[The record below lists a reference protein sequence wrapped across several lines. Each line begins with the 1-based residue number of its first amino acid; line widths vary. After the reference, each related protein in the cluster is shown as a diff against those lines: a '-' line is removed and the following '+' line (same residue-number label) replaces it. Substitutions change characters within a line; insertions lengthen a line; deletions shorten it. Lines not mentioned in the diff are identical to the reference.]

1 VEFFNKKL
9 ILSAPKG
16 EGIFQRR
23 SKLSVRGIEVSK
35 RKCAYFTYEEGISM
49 DVKSVGDVKIPVII
63 PRVDAHTAKEV
74 EANLNDLVNGGNK
87 RIVCDFSQ
95 NDYIS
100 SAGLRVFLQMLK
112 IMQKSGGKIALC
124 SLKPQVKEVFDMAG
138 FSQLFRIFDTEEEAI
153 KEL

>member
-1 VEFFNKKL
+1 MD
-9 ILSAPKG
+9 IRSA
-16 EGIFQRR
+16 
-23 SKLSVRGIEVSK
+23 
-35 RKCAYFTYEEGISM
+35 
-49 DVKSVGDVKIPVII
+49 GDVKIPVII

-74 EANLNDLVNGGNK
+74 EAKLNDLVNGGSK

-112 IMQKSGGKIALC
+112 IMQKSGGKIVLC

-138 FSQLFRIFDTEEEAI
+138 FSQLFRIFDTEEDAV

>member
-1 VEFFNKKL
+1 MDIK
-9 ILSAPKG
+9 SA
-16 EGIFQRR
+16 
-23 SKLSVRGIEVSK
+23 
-35 RKCAYFTYEEGISM
+35 
-49 DVKSVGDVKIPVII
+49 GDVKIPVII

-74 EANLNDLVNGGNK
+74 EAKLNDLVSGGNK

-112 IMQKSGGKIALC
+112 IMQKSGGKIVLC

>member
-1 VEFFNKKL
+1 MDIK
-9 ILSAPKG
+9 SA
-16 EGIFQRR
+16 
-23 SKLSVRGIEVSK
+23 
-35 RKCAYFTYEEGISM
+35 
-49 DVKSVGDVKIPVII
+49 GDVKIPVII

-74 EANLNDLVNGGNK
+74 EAKLNELLSEGNK
-87 RIVCDFSQ
+87 MMVCDFSQ

-138 FSQLFRIFDTEEEAI
+138 FSQLFRIFDTEEEAV